1 MLNKISK
8 TIAKV
13 LVEKTEN
20 KQQMEE
26 VYIYG
31 LELIIS
37 TMVGFVSIVLL
48 SALLENFLSGVVFI
62 CFFAPLRM
70 FVGGYHADT
79 YGKCFLVSNVSYLFL
94 LLLKEIIWD
103 VISPSV
109 LILILF
115 IADSYIFLKAPIINE
130 KQRINNEKRL
140 RNKKIARIILSVQF
154 VLILSLFISY
164 REVMTMAVLSV
175 CLVMFFMLLTDKQ
188 TEIKIREEV

>member
-1 MLNKISK
+1 MLNKIAK
-8 TIAKV
+8 KIAKV

-26 VYIYG
+26 VYVYG

-37 TMVGFVSIVLL
+37 TMTGFFSILFL
-48 SALLENFLSGVVFI
+48 SALLGKILLGVVFI

-79 YGKCFLVSNVSYLFL
+79 YGKCFIVSNLSYVILVI
-94 LLLKEIIWD
+94 LKEIIWN
-103 VISPSV
+103 VIPPFV
-109 LILILF
+109 LITILF
-115 IADSYIFLKAPIINE
+115 LVDIYIFFRAPIINE
-130 KQRINNEKRL
+130 KQCISNEKRL
-140 RNKKIARIILSVQF
+140 RNRKAARIILIIQF
-154 VLILSLFISY
+154 VLILSLFKSY

-188 TEIKIREEV
+188 TEIKIRGEV